1 MANKIN
7 VVWKTYHPSTTINR
21 GYWDQGILEDL
32 FKDGEFEHH
41 NDFGFVKHPY
51 SEGAIVIINGRTHVN
66 EVPKINGDINKLR
79 WVLFIETGDEEATFP
94 FRELKHPIMRVW
106 LQLPRMNLHN
116 DVSYHLVNGYR
127 PETMETLKQI
137 GKQERTI
144 DVYFAGQVNHAR
156 REQCVEALK
165 KLPQEIYPN
174 NVIAETHRFGEELIP
189 YTAYLENMAKAK
201 IVLCPSGVESP
212 DTFRLYEALEAGCVP
227 IVDAFATNN
236 QNWGFWQYL
245 FKEQPPFPIISYWD
259 KLPDLLPELLKN
271 YPENANKCFSW
282 WQNKKRDIKYKMLAD
297 IKELSK

>member
-66 EVPKINGDINKLR
+66 ELPKINGDINKLR
-79 WVLFIETGDEEATFP
+79 WVLFIETGDEEALFP

-137 GKQERTI
+137 GKQNRSI

-156 REQCVEALK
+156 REQCVEAMRN
-165 KLPQEIYPN
+165 LPSEIYPSV
-174 NVIAETHRFGEELIP
+174 VIEETHRFGEEKIP

-212 DTFRLYEALEAGCVP
+212 DTFRLYEALEAGCIP

-236 QNWGFWQYL
+236 QSLGFWQYL

-271 YPENANKCFSW
+271 YPANANKCFSW
-282 WQNKKRDIKYKMLAD
+282 WQLKKRGIKDKLYAD